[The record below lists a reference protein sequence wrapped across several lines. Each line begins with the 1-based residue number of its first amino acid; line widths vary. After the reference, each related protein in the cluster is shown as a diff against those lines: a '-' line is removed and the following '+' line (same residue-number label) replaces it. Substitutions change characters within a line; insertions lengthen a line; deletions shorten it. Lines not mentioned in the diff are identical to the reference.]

1 MGQHS
6 AKGRE
11 PSYPVGSPNKDS
23 STAMLRVSIRSV
35 LAHKVRLAL
44 TLLAVVLGTAFVSG
58 SLMFTASLSKSFD
71 AVVDDNLAG
80 IDAVV
85 SGKENPIT
93 VAEIE
98 QLRAD
103 KNVKA
108 VDVNGSTNVVV
119 ATSDR
124 KAIQTGAG
132 QASVSIFHGEGS
144 ASNRPVKITEGAA
157 PKDNADVVIA
167 TGTASAHN
175 IKVGDSLLVIDAMG
189 QREVNVVGTYEPASS
204 NTPGLTL
211 LTSEEGYLANYT
223 QGSVGSVIVKSAG
236 MSSEDLVKY
245 LSETYPQYKVDT
257 GDAIAEQITGVI
269 KKALSFVNYFL
280 VAFGL
285 IALLVGTFIIANTFS
300 MIVAQRLKEF
310 ALLRALGV
318 SRKQLTRSV
327 VFEAVIIGL
336 VGSIIGIFGGMG
348 LVKLIQFV
356 MAKFGMEI
364 PAAGLGLTVT
374 SVLLPLA
381 LGTIVTVVS
390 AWAPARRA
398 GAVRPVEAMRST
410 ETASESSLKVR
421 TIFGVV
427 GIGLGIAAALVGI
440 FAEDAATKTRAI
452 SVGVGALFVIVGVFA
467 ASPAISIP
475 VVGALG
481 RVLGAPFG
489 AVGKLSAT
497 NSRRNPKRTATTAF
511 ALTLGVALV
520 TTIGMLSATMKSSIS
535 DLVNSEVKAEF
546 ILSGPQG
553 GHFPVPAEA
562 EQKVREVEG
571 VGSVTSMG
579 FAPVTLGTAKL
590 GAASH
595 PRGTALVNGKIDD
608 VVKAEG
614 VEGSLDLTEADR
626 VVAKKSYLEAQN
638 LKVGDQVPLRLED
651 GTEIA
656 HVTIV
661 GSFSESKVLN
671 DVIASSKT
679 IEGKNVLSTTSVLF
693 VNGNGTKTTDEL
705 RDGINK
711 AVEDFL
717 VVRVQTSKEYAGEQ
731 SSTITQMMNILYAL
745 LGLAV
750 VIAIIGIINT
760 LALNVIERRQEIGM
774 LRAVGTQRRQI
785 RTMISIE
792 SVQIALYGAVVGI
805 VIGLGLGWAFLKVLS
820 SQGLGTISIPI
831 AEILWLLVGSAVVGV
846 VAALWP
852 ARRAAKT
859 PPLDAIAD

>member
-1 MGQHS
+1 
-6 AKGRE
+6 
-11 PSYPVGSPNKDS
+11 
-23 STAMLRVSIRSV
+23 MLRVSIRSV

-58 SLMFTASLSKSFD
+58 SLMFTASLSESFD

-85 SGKENPIT
+85 SGKEKPIT

-98 QLRAD
+98 ALRSD
-103 KNVKA
+103 KNVQA
-108 VDVNGSTNVVV
+108 VDINGSTNVVV

-132 QASVSIFHGEGS
+132 RASVSIFHGEGS
-144 ASNRPVKITEGAA
+144 ASNRPMKIAEGTA
-157 PKDNADVVIA
+157 PKEDTDVVIA
-167 TGTASAHN
+167 TTTASAHN
-175 IKVGDSLLVIDAMG
+175 IKIGDSLLVIDPMG
-189 QREVNVVGTYEPASS
+189 QREVKVVGTYVPASS
-204 NTPGLTL
+204 NAPGLTL
-211 LTSEEGYLANYT
+211 LTSENGYLANYT
-223 QGSVGSVIVKSAG
+223 QGVVGSVIVKSAG
-236 MSSEDLVKY
+236 MSSDDLVKY
-245 LSETYPQYKVDT
+245 LSDTYPQYKVDT
-257 GDAIAEQITGVI
+257 GSAIAEQITGSI

-318 SRKQLTRSV
+318 SKKQLTRSV
-327 VFEAVIIGL
+327 VFEAIIIGL
-336 VGSIIGIFGGMG
+336 VGSIIGIFGGIG
-348 LVKLIQFV
+348 LVRLIQFV

-398 GAVRPVEAMRST
+398 GAVRPVEAIRST
-410 ETASESSLKVR
+410 ETASESSLKLR
-421 TIFGVV
+421 TIVGVI

-467 ASPAISIP
+467 ASPAMSIP
-475 VVGALG
+475 LVGALG

-497 NSRRNPKRTATTAF
+497 NSRRNPRRTATTAF

-535 DLVNSEVKAEF
+535 DLVTSEVKAEF

-562 EQKVREVEG
+562 EEKVRETEG

-579 FAPVTLGTAKL
+579 FAPVTLGSEEL
-590 GAASH
+590 DVVSH

-608 VVKAEG
+608 VVNAKG
-614 VEGSLDLTEADR
+614 VEGSLDLTAADR
-626 VVAKKSYLEAQN
+626 VVAKKSYLEAHN
-638 LKVGDQVPLRLED
+638 LKIGDQVPLRLED

-656 HVTIV
+656 HATIV
-661 GSFSESKVLN
+661 GSFSESKILG

-679 IEGKNVLSTTSVLF
+679 IEGKNVLSTISVLF
-693 VNGNGTKTTDEL
+693 VNGDGTKTTDEL
-705 RDGINK
+705 RDGLNK

-731 SSTITQMMNILYAL
+731 ASVVTQMMNILYAL

-792 SVQIALYGAVVGI
+792 SVQIALYGAVLGI

-820 SQGLGTISIPI
+820 SQGLGTISVPV
-831 AEILWLLVGSAVVGV
+831 AEIVWLLVGSAVVGV

>member
-1 MGQHS
+1 M
-6 AKGRE
+6 
-11 PSYPVGSPNKDS
+11 
-23 STAMLRVSIRSV
+23 
-35 LAHKVRLAL
+35 
-44 TLLAVVLGTAFVSG
+44 
-58 SLMFTASLSKSFD
+58 
-71 AVVDDNLAG
+71 
-80 IDAVV
+80 
-85 SGKENPIT
+85 
-93 VAEIE
+93 
-98 QLRAD
+98 
-103 KNVKA
+103 
-108 VDVNGSTNVVV
+108 
-119 ATSDR
+119 
-124 KAIQTGAG
+124 
-132 QASVSIFHGEGS
+132 
-144 ASNRPVKITEGAA
+144 
-157 PKDNADVVIA
+157 
-167 TGTASAHN
+167 
-175 IKVGDSLLVIDAMG
+175 
-189 QREVNVVGTYEPASS
+189 
-204 NTPGLTL
+204 
-211 LTSEEGYLANYT
+211 
-223 QGSVGSVIVKSAG
+223 
-236 MSSEDLVKY
+236 
-245 LSETYPQYKVDT
+245 
-257 GDAIAEQITGVI
+257 
-269 KKALSFVNYFL
+269 
-280 VAFGL
+280 
-285 IALLVGTFIIANTFS
+285 
-300 MIVAQRLKEF
+300 
-310 ALLRALGV
+310 
-318 SRKQLTRSV
+318 
-327 VFEAVIIGL
+327 
-336 VGSIIGIFGGMG
+336 
-348 LVKLIQFV
+348 
-356 MAKFGMEI
+356 
-364 PAAGLGLTVT
+364 
-374 SVLLPLA
+374 
-381 LGTIVTVVS
+381 S

-579 FAPVTLGTAKL
+579 FAPVTLGTSKL

-608 VVKAEG
+608 VVNAEG
-614 VEGSLDLTEADR
+614 VEGSLDLTAADR

-638 LKVGDQVPLRLED
+638 LKIGDQVPLRLED

-693 VNGNGTKTTDEL
+693 VNGNGSKTTDEL
-705 RDGINK
+705 RDGLNK

>member
-1 MGQHS
+1 M
-6 AKGRE
+6 
-11 PSYPVGSPNKDS
+11 
-23 STAMLRVSIRSV
+23 
-35 LAHKVRLAL
+35 AHKVRLAL

-58 SLMFTASLSKSFD
+58 SLMFTASLSESFD

-85 SGKENPIT
+85 SGKEKPIT

-98 QLRAD
+98 ALRSD
-103 KNVKA
+103 KNVQA
-108 VDVNGSTNVVV
+108 VDINGSTNVVV

-132 QASVSIFHGEGS
+132 RASVSIFHGEGS
-144 ASNRPVKITEGAA
+144 ASNRPMKIAEGTA
-157 PKDNADVVIA
+157 PKEDADVVIA
-167 TGTASAHN
+167 TTTASAHN
-175 IKVGDSLLVIDAMG
+175 IKIGDSLLVIDPMG
-189 QREVNVVGTYEPASS
+189 QREVKVVGTYVPASS
-204 NTPGLTL
+204 NAPGLTL
-211 LTSEEGYLANYT
+211 LTSENGYLANYT
-223 QGSVGSVIVKSAG
+223 QGVVGSVIVKSAG
-236 MSSEDLVKY
+236 MSSDDLVKY
-245 LSETYPQYKVDT
+245 LSDTYPQYKVDT
-257 GDAIAEQITGVI
+257 GSAIAEQITGSI

-318 SRKQLTRSV
+318 SKKQLTRSV
-327 VFEAVIIGL
+327 VFEAIIIGL
-336 VGSIIGIFGGMG
+336 VGSIIGIFGGIG
-348 LVKLIQFV
+348 LVRLIQFV

-398 GAVRPVEAMRST
+398 GAVRPVEAIRST
-410 ETASESSLKVR
+410 ETASESSLKLR
-421 TIFGVV
+421 TIVGVI

-467 ASPAISIP
+467 ASPAMSIP
-475 VVGALG
+475 LVGALG

-497 NSRRNPKRTATTAF
+497 NSRRNPRRTATTAF

-535 DLVNSEVKAEF
+535 DLVTSEVKAEF

-562 EQKVREVEG
+562 EEKVRETEG

-579 FAPVTLGTAKL
+579 FAPVTLGSEEL
-590 GAASH
+590 DVVSH

-608 VVKAEG
+608 VVNAKG
-614 VEGSLDLTEADR
+614 VEGSLDLTAADR
-626 VVAKKSYLEAQN
+626 VVAKKSYLEAHN
-638 LKVGDQVPLRLED
+638 LKIGDQVPLRLED

-656 HVTIV
+656 HATIV
-661 GSFSESKVLN
+661 GSFSESKILG

-679 IEGKNVLSTTSVLF
+679 IEGKNVLSTISVLF
-693 VNGNGTKTTDEL
+693 VNGDGTKTTDEL
-705 RDGINK
+705 RDGLNK

-731 SSTITQMMNILYAL
+731 ASVVTQMMNILYAL

-792 SVQIALYGAVVGI
+792 SVQIALYGAVLGI

-820 SQGLGTISIPI
+820 SQGLGTISVPV
-831 AEILWLLVGSAVVGV
+831 AEIVWLLVGSAVVGV

>member
-1 MGQHS
+1 
-6 AKGRE
+6 
-11 PSYPVGSPNKDS
+11 
-23 STAMLRVSIRSV
+23 MLRVSIRSV

-58 SLMFTASLSKSFD
+58 SLMFTASLSESFD

-85 SGKENPIT
+85 SGKEKPIT

-98 QLRAD
+98 ALRSD
-103 KNVKA
+103 KNVQA
-108 VDVNGSTNVVV
+108 VDINGSTNVVV

-132 QASVSIFHGEGS
+132 RASVSIFHGEGS
-144 ASNRPVKITEGAA
+144 ASNRPMKIADGTA
-157 PKDNADVVIA
+157 PKEDADVVIA
-167 TGTASAHN
+167 TTTASAHN
-175 IKVGDSLLVIDAMG
+175 IKIGDSLLVIDPMG
-189 QREVNVVGTYEPASS
+189 QREVKVVGTYVPASS
-204 NTPGLTL
+204 NAPGLTL
-211 LTSEEGYLANYT
+211 LTSENGYLANYT
-223 QGSVGSVIVKSAG
+223 QGVVGSVIVKSAG

-245 LSETYPQYKVDT
+245 LSDTYPQYKVDT
-257 GDAIAEQITGVI
+257 GSAIAEQITGSI

-318 SRKQLTRSV
+318 SKKQLTRSV
-327 VFEAVIIGL
+327 VFEAIIIGL
-336 VGSIIGIFGGMG
+336 VGSIIGIFGGIW
-348 LVKLIQFV
+348 LVRLIQFV

-398 GAVRPVEAMRST
+398 GAVRPVEAIRST
-410 ETASESSLKVR
+410 ETASESSLKLR
-421 TIFGVV
+421 TIVGVI

-467 ASPAISIP
+467 ASPAMSIP
-475 VVGALG
+475 LVGALG

-497 NSRRNPKRTATTAF
+497 NSRRNPRRTATTAF

-535 DLVNSEVKAEF
+535 DLVTSEVKAEF

-562 EQKVREVEG
+562 EEKVRETEG

-579 FAPVTLGTAKL
+579 FAPVTLGSEEL
-590 GAASH
+590 DVVSH

-608 VVKAEG
+608 VVNAKG
-614 VEGSLDLTEADR
+614 VEGSLDLTAADR
-626 VVAKKSYLEAQN
+626 VVAKKSYLEAHN
-638 LKVGDQVPLRLED
+638 LKIGDQVPLRLED

-656 HVTIV
+656 HATIV
-661 GSFSESKVLN
+661 GSFSESKILG

-679 IEGKNVLSTTSVLF
+679 IEGKNVLSTISVLF
-693 VNGNGTKTTDEL
+693 VNGDGTKTTDEL
-705 RDGINK
+705 RDGLNK

-731 SSTITQMMNILYAL
+731 ASVVTQMMNILYAL

-792 SVQIALYGAVVGI
+792 SVQIALYGAVLGI

-820 SQGLGTISIPI
+820 SQGLGTISVPV
-831 AEILWLLVGSAVVGV
+831 AEIVWLLVGSAVVGV

>member
-1 MGQHS
+1 
-6 AKGRE
+6 
-11 PSYPVGSPNKDS
+11 
-23 STAMLRVSIRSV
+23 MLRVSIRSV

-58 SLMFTASLSKSFD
+58 SLMFTASLSESFD

-85 SGKENPIT
+85 SGKEKPIT

-98 QLRAD
+98 ALRSD
-103 KNVKA
+103 KNVQA
-108 VDVNGSTNVVV
+108 VDINGSTNVVV
-119 ATSDR
+119 ATPDR

-132 QASVSIFHGEGS
+132 RASVSIFHGEGS
-144 ASNRPVKITEGAA
+144 ASNRPMKIADGTA
-157 PKDNADVVIA
+157 PKEDADVVIA
-167 TGTASAHN
+167 TTTASAHN
-175 IKVGDSLLVIDAMG
+175 IKIGDSLLVIDPMG
-189 QREVNVVGTYEPASS
+189 QREVKVVGTYVPASS
-204 NTPGLTL
+204 NAPGLTL
-211 LTSEEGYLANYT
+211 LTSENGYLANYT
-223 QGSVGSVIVKSAG
+223 QGVVGSVIVKSAG

-245 LSETYPQYKVDT
+245 LSDTYPQYKVDT
-257 GDAIAEQITGVI
+257 GSAIAEQITGSI

-318 SRKQLTRSV
+318 SKKQLTRSV
-327 VFEAVIIGL
+327 VFEAIIIGL
-336 VGSIIGIFGGMG
+336 VGSIIGIFGGIG
-348 LVKLIQFV
+348 LVRLIQFV

-398 GAVRPVEAMRST
+398 GAVRPVEAIRST
-410 ETASESSLKVR
+410 ETASESSLKLR
-421 TIFGVV
+421 TIVGVI

-467 ASPAISIP
+467 ASPAMSIP
-475 VVGALG
+475 LVGALG

-497 NSRRNPKRTATTAF
+497 NSRRNPRRTATTAF

-535 DLVNSEVKAEF
+535 DLVTSEVKAEF

-562 EQKVREVEG
+562 EEKVRETEG

-579 FAPVTLGTAKL
+579 FAPVTLGSEEL
-590 GAASH
+590 DVVSH

-608 VVKAEG
+608 VVNAKD
-614 VEGSLDLTEADR
+614 VEGSLDLTAADR
-626 VVAKKSYLEAQN
+626 VVAKKSYLEAHN
-638 LKVGDQVPLRLED
+638 LKIGDQVPLRLED

-656 HVTIV
+656 HATIV
-661 GSFSESKVLN
+661 GSFSESKILG

-679 IEGKNVLSTTSVLF
+679 IEGKNVLSTISVLF
-693 VNGNGTKTTDEL
+693 VNGDGTKTTDEL
-705 RDGINK
+705 RDGLNK

-731 SSTITQMMNILYAL
+731 ASVVTQMMNILYAL

-792 SVQIALYGAVVGI
+792 SVQIALYGAVLGI

-820 SQGLGTISIPI
+820 SQGLGTISVPV
-831 AEILWLLVGSAVVGV
+831 AEIVWLLVGSAVVGV

>member
-1 MGQHS
+1 
-6 AKGRE
+6 
-11 PSYPVGSPNKDS
+11 
-23 STAMLRVSIRSV
+23 MLRVSIRSV

-58 SLMFTASLSKSFD
+58 SLMFTASLSESFD

-85 SGKENPIT
+85 SGKEKPIT

-98 QLRAD
+98 ALRSD
-103 KNVKA
+103 KNVQA
-108 VDVNGSTNVVV
+108 VDINGSTNVVV

-132 QASVSIFHGEGS
+132 RASVSIFHGEGS
-144 ASNRPVKITEGAA
+144 ASNRPMKIAEGTV
-157 PKDNADVVIA
+157 PKEDADVVIA
-167 TGTASAHN
+167 TTTASAHN
-175 IKVGDSLLVIDAMG
+175 IKIGDSLLVIDPMG
-189 QREVNVVGTYEPASS
+189 QREVKVVGTYVPASS
-204 NTPGLTL
+204 NAPGLTL
-211 LTSEEGYLANYT
+211 LTSENGYLANYT
-223 QGSVGSVIVKSAG
+223 QGVVGSVIVKSAG
-236 MSSEDLVKY
+236 MSSDDLVKY
-245 LSETYPQYKVDT
+245 LSDTYPQYKVDT
-257 GDAIAEQITGVI
+257 GSAIAEQITGSI

-318 SRKQLTRSV
+318 SKKQLTRSV
-327 VFEAVIIGL
+327 VFEAIIIGL
-336 VGSIIGIFGGMG
+336 VGSIIGIFGGIG
-348 LVKLIQFV
+348 LVRLIQFV

-398 GAVRPVEAMRST
+398 GAVRPVEAIRST
-410 ETASESSLKVR
+410 ETASESSLKLR
-421 TIFGVV
+421 TIVGVI

-467 ASPAISIP
+467 ASPAMSIP
-475 VVGALG
+475 LVGALG

-497 NSRRNPKRTATTAF
+497 NSRRNPRRTATTAF

-535 DLVNSEVKAEF
+535 DLVTSEVKAEF

-562 EQKVREVEG
+562 EEKVRETEG

-579 FAPVTLGTAKL
+579 FAPVTLGSEEL
-590 GAASH
+590 DVVSH

-608 VVKAEG
+608 VVNAKG
-614 VEGSLDLTEADR
+614 VEGSLDLTAADR
-626 VVAKKSYLEAQN
+626 VVAKKSYLEAHN
-638 LKVGDQVPLRLED
+638 LKIGDQVPLRLED

-656 HVTIV
+656 HATIV
-661 GSFSESKVLN
+661 GSFSESKILG

-679 IEGKNVLSTTSVLF
+679 IEGKNVLSTISVLF
-693 VNGNGTKTTDEL
+693 VNGDGTKTTDEL
-705 RDGINK
+705 RDGLNK

-731 SSTITQMMNILYAL
+731 ASVVTQMMNILYAL

-792 SVQIALYGAVVGI
+792 SVQIALYGAVLGI

-820 SQGLGTISIPI
+820 SQGLGTISVPV
-831 AEILWLLVGSAVVGV
+831 AEIVWLLVGSAVVGV

-859 PPLDAIAD
+859 PPLDAIAG

>member
-1 MGQHS
+1 
-6 AKGRE
+6 
-11 PSYPVGSPNKDS
+11 
-23 STAMLRVSIRSV
+23 MLRVSIRSV

-144 ASNRPVKITEGAA
+144 ASNRPVKIAEGAE
-157 PKDNADVVIA
+157 PKDNTDVVIA

-175 IKVGDSLLVIDAMG
+175 IKVGDSLLIIDAMG

-204 NTPGLTL
+204 SAPGLTL

-626 VVAKKSYLEAQN
+626 VVSEKSYLEAQN

>member
-1 MGQHS
+1 
-6 AKGRE
+6 
-11 PSYPVGSPNKDS
+11 
-23 STAMLRVSIRSV
+23 MLRVSIRSV

-58 SLMFTASLSKSFD
+58 SLMFTASLSESFD

-85 SGKENPIT
+85 SGKEKPIT

-98 QLRAD
+98 ALRSD
-103 KNVKA
+103 KNVQA
-108 VDVNGSTNVVV
+108 VDINGSTNVVV
-119 ATSDR
+119 ATPDR

-132 QASVSIFHGEGS
+132 RASVSIFHGEGS
-144 ASNRPVKITEGAA
+144 ASNRPMKIADGTA
-157 PKDNADVVIA
+157 PKEDADVVIA
-167 TGTASAHN
+167 TTTASAHN
-175 IKVGDSLLVIDAMG
+175 IKIGDSLLVIDPMG
-189 QREVNVVGTYEPASS
+189 QREVKVVGTYVPASS
-204 NTPGLTL
+204 NAPGLTL
-211 LTSEEGYLANYT
+211 LTSENGYLANYT
-223 QGSVGSVIVKSAG
+223 QGVVGSVIVKSAG

-245 LSETYPQYKVDT
+245 LSDTYPQYKVDT
-257 GDAIAEQITGVI
+257 GSAIAEQITGSI

-318 SRKQLTRSV
+318 SKKQLTRSV
-327 VFEAVIIGL
+327 VFEAIIIGL
-336 VGSIIGIFGGMG
+336 VGSIIGIFGGIG
-348 LVKLIQFV
+348 LVRLIQFV

-398 GAVRPVEAMRST
+398 GAVRPVEAIRST
-410 ETASESSLKVR
+410 ETASESSLKLR
-421 TIFGVV
+421 TIVGVI

-467 ASPAISIP
+467 ASPAMSIP
-475 VVGALG
+475 LVGALG

-497 NSRRNPKRTATTAF
+497 NSRRNPRRTATTAF

-535 DLVNSEVKAEF
+535 DLVTSEVKAEF

-562 EQKVREVEG
+562 EEKVRETEG

-579 FAPVTLGTAKL
+579 FAPVTLGSEEL
-590 GAASH
+590 DVVSH

-608 VVKAEG
+608 VVNAKD
-614 VEGSLDLTEADR
+614 VEGSLDLTAADR
-626 VVAKKSYLEAQN
+626 VVAKKSYLEAHN
-638 LKVGDQVPLRLED
+638 LKIGDQVPLRLED

-656 HVTIV
+656 HATIV
-661 GSFSESKVLN
+661 GSFSESKILG

-679 IEGKNVLSTTSVLF
+679 IEGKNVLSTISVLF
-693 VNGNGTKTTDEL
+693 VNGDGTKTTDEL
-705 RDGINK
+705 RDGLNK

-731 SSTITQMMNILYAL
+731 ASVVTQMMNILYAL

-792 SVQIALYGAVVGI
+792 SVQIALYGAVLGI

-820 SQGLGTISIPI
+820 SQGLGTISVPV
-831 AEILWLLVGSAVVGV
+831 AEIVWLLVDSAVVGV

>member
-1 MGQHS
+1 
-6 AKGRE
+6 
-11 PSYPVGSPNKDS
+11 
-23 STAMLRVSIRSV
+23 MLRVSIRSV

-831 AEILWLLVGSAVVGV
+831 AEILWLLVGSAAVGV

>member
-1 MGQHS
+1 
-6 AKGRE
+6 
-11 PSYPVGSPNKDS
+11 
-23 STAMLRVSIRSV
+23 MLRVSIRSV

-144 ASNRPVKITEGAA
+144 ASNRPVKIAEGAE
-157 PKDNADVVIA
+157 PKDNTDVVIA

-175 IKVGDSLLVIDAMG
+175 IKVGDSLLIIDAMG

-204 NTPGLTL
+204 SAPGLTL

-626 VVAKKSYLEAQN
+626 VVSKKSYLEAQN

>member
-1 MGQHS
+1 
-6 AKGRE
+6 
-11 PSYPVGSPNKDS
+11 
-23 STAMLRVSIRSV
+23 MLRVSIRSV

-58 SLMFTASLSKSFD
+58 SLMFTASLSESFD

-85 SGKENPIT
+85 SGKEKPIT

-98 QLRAD
+98 ALRSD
-103 KNVKA
+103 KNVQA
-108 VDVNGSTNVVV
+108 VDINGSTNVVV

-132 QASVSIFHGEGS
+132 RASVSIFHGEGS
-144 ASNRPVKITEGAA
+144 ASNRPMKIAEGTA
-157 PKDNADVVIA
+157 PKEDADVVIA
-167 TGTASAHN
+167 TTTASAHN
-175 IKVGDSLLVIDAMG
+175 IKIGDSLLVIDPMG
-189 QREVNVVGTYEPASS
+189 QREVKVVGTYVPASS
-204 NTPGLTL
+204 NAPGLTL
-211 LTSEEGYLANYT
+211 LTSENGYLANYT
-223 QGSVGSVIVKSAG
+223 QGVVGSVIVKSAG
-236 MSSEDLVKY
+236 MSSDDLVKY
-245 LSETYPQYKVDT
+245 LSDTYPQYKVDT
-257 GDAIAEQITGVI
+257 GSAIAEQITGSI

-318 SRKQLTRSV
+318 SKKQLTRSV
-327 VFEAVIIGL
+327 VFEAIIIGL
-336 VGSIIGIFGGMG
+336 VGSIIGIFGGIG
-348 LVKLIQFV
+348 LVRLIQFV

-398 GAVRPVEAMRST
+398 GAVRPVEAIRST
-410 ETASESSLKVR
+410 ETASESSLKLR
-421 TIFGVV
+421 TIVGVI

-467 ASPAISIP
+467 ASPAMSIP
-475 VVGALG
+475 LVGALG

-497 NSRRNPKRTATTAF
+497 NSRRNPRRTATTAF

-535 DLVNSEVKAEF
+535 DLVTSEVKAEF

-562 EQKVREVEG
+562 EEKVRETEG

-579 FAPVTLGTAKL
+579 FAPVTLGSEEL
-590 GAASH
+590 DVVSH

-608 VVKAEG
+608 VVNAKG
-614 VEGSLDLTEADR
+614 VEGSLDLTAADR
-626 VVAKKSYLEAQN
+626 VVAKKSYLEAHN
-638 LKVGDQVPLRLED
+638 LKIGDQVPLRLED

-656 HVTIV
+656 HATIV
-661 GSFSESKVLN
+661 GSFSESKILG

-679 IEGKNVLSTTSVLF
+679 IEGKNVLSTISVLF
-693 VNGNGTKTTDEL
+693 VNGDGTKTTDEL
-705 RDGINK
+705 RDGLNK

-731 SSTITQMMNILYAL
+731 ASVVTQMMNILYAL

-792 SVQIALYGAVVGI
+792 SVQIALYGAVLGI

-820 SQGLGTISIPI
+820 SQGLGTISVPV
-831 AEILWLLVGSAVVGV
+831 AEIVWLLVGSAVVGV
-846 VAALWP
+846 IAALWP